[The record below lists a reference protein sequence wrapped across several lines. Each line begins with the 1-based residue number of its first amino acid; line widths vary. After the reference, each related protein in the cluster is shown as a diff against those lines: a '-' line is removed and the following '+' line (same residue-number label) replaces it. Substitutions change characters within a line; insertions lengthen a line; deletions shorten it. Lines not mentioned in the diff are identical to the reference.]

1 MSHLLSSSFGTTT
14 TTATPSSTTSR
25 SSHTNRNTPYNQSTI
40 TANRSSPVPINSVN
54 SRTIPQTM
62 NPPIDMKSNNI
73 LNPEKDTDT
82 PRGDHLESK
91 ASSTSS
97 ASGTTATNSNNGNNN
112 NSTGKTQIVFIHKLY
127 DMLHDESISHLIW
140 WSPSLDS
147 FYVTPGEEFSRVL
160 SQYFKHTNIA
170 SFIRQLNMYG
180 FHKVNEPFLNQDDQQ
195 QQQLQSN
202 RWEFRHSTN
211 QFRKGDTESLKNI
224 KRRSSKTLNAQKEV
238 VNIKSL
244 PPTSHPMEYNTGYSY
259 QNEDSAHYF
268 IHQHS
273 ITSMQSPADMR
284 PRSPSTPIPIQSLA
298 QQQQQQLPPQ
308 PVPNGPPVFS
318 GPIPP
323 GAVNQS
329 PQEYLTRPS
338 ILNNVQGSFENAT
351 NFKFVELTNQINL
364 LRNDF
369 FSINNRYELLQ
380 NELKYQTAD
389 SMAILEIL
397 EKLSND
403 NRITSDVRDLK
414 NVVSQRMQ
422 RLGNQFIPQQ
432 SNFQPQL
439 AGQQQQQQ
447 QQQHS
452 QSLSS
457 NYHLESTS
465 VSRNPSTTNL
475 NVAPQPY
482 ALNPHYTIYA
492 NNRASGSSEIN
503 NGVFRAREDSNNSKR
518 NLSVYDPLQPVPSR
532 NSSRILIEESTPNH
546 PPTTLNPQQPQS
558 QSHIQLGPAM
568 PPQGFRNRAESTY
581 SPLSHSSN
589 KSQILNKAPTPV
601 NHSPLVQQQQKEVK
615 KEVNENSAVP
625 PTQSSQPVT
634 RPLSRQQQQQQQ
646 QPLHNPSTT
655 SSRTNSLPNPVAE
668 QPIPQSPYYLQR
680 NSFNTVYEHQKSLRV
695 PSPKRVRYAT
705 PPRSIPE
712 QPTSSASATTMITS
726 TSKATS
732 TSGTAISRNDNHSV
746 ASLTAGT
753 LPSVSELDK
762 SIRTGNSV
770 SLPPIKSMTDN
781 DSMNDNGNGNDNE
794 NDHKKRKLE

>member
-1 MSHLLSSSFGTTT
+1 MSHLVLSSLGTT
-14 TTATPSSTTSR
+14 TTATPTSR
-25 SSHTNRNTPYNQSTI
+25 SPHTNHSTPYNQNSI
-40 TANRSSPVPINSVN
+40 TSNRSSPVPKNSVN
-54 SRTIPQTM
+54 SRIIPQTM

-73 LNPEKDTDT
+73 LNPEKDADT
-82 PRGDHLESK
+82 SRGDHLESK
-91 ASSTSS
+91 ASSISS
-97 ASGTTATNSNNGNNN
+97 ASGTTTTNNNNVSNN

-195 QQQLQSN
+195 QQQQLQSN

-268 IHQHS
+268 VHHHS
-273 ITSMQSPADMR
+273 ITTMQSPADMR
-284 PRSPSTPIPIQSLA
+284 PRSPSTPIPMQPLA
-298 QQQQQQLPPQ
+298 QQQQQLPSQ

-369 FSINNRYELLQ
+369 FTMNNRYEILQ

-389 SMAILEIL
+389 SMAVLEIL

-403 NRITSDVRDLK
+403 NRIATDIRDLK

-422 RLGNQFIPQQ
+422 RLNNQFIPQQ
-432 SNFQPQL
+432 SNFAPHIP
-439 AGQQQQQQ
+439 GQQQQQQ
-447 QQQHS
+447 HGNS
-452 QSLSS
+452 VSS
-457 NYHLESTS
+457 NYHLESTN

-482 ALNPHYTIYA
+482 PLNPHYTIYA
-492 NNRASGSSEIN
+492 NNRALGSSEIN

-532 NSSRILIEESTPNH
+532 NSSRILIEESTPTH
-546 PPTTLNPQQPQS
+546 PPTNFNPQQLQS
-558 QSHIQLGPAM
+558 QLQVQLGPAM

-581 SPLSHSSN
+581 SPLSHLSN

-601 NHSPLVQQQQKEVK
+601 NHSPLVQQQQKEAKQELNDSSV
-615 KEVNENSAVP
+615 AP
-625 PTQSSQPVT
+625 PSQSSLPVT

-646 QPLHNPSTT
+646 TLHHPSTT

-668 QPIPQSPYYLQR
+668 HPAPQSSYFMQR
-680 NSFNTVYEHQKSLRV
+680 NSFNTVYEHQKLLRV

-712 QPTSSASATTMITS
+712 QPISSTAPTTMITS
-726 TSKATS
+726 TSKPTS
-732 TSGTAISRNDNHSV
+732 TSGAAISRSENHSV
-746 ASLTAGT
+746 VSLTGGA

-762 SIRTGNSV
+762 SIRTGSLV
-770 SLPPIKSMTDN
+770 SLPPIKSIKDN
-781 DSMNDNGNGNDNE
+781 DNKNDNGNSDDNG